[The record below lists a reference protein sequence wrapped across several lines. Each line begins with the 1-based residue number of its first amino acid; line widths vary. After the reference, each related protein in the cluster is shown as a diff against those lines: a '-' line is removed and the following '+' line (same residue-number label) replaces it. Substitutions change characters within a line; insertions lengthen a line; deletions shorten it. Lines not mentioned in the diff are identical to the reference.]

1 MSAQSEPLV
10 TSDGVKAHFAV
21 LDGLRGTAALLVVA
35 FHIQGITVLFDAPR
49 LLLPHAYLAVDFFF
63 ALSGFVVGYAY
74 DDRWSTMTTR
84 QFLTHRLIRLHPLV
98 LLGAVLG
105 LLSYIGDPFAGNRQ
119 DAPAML
125 IVAAFAA
132 ALLALPSAPLPNR
145 LGDSHPLNA
154 PAWTLLQEYIGNLAY
169 ALVLRRLGR
178 PWLVGAAVVAGLAS
192 VATALSLGSY
202 DTGWGLHNF
211 WGAPVRLAYP
221 FLIGLLIHRL
231 HDCLPQWRVGFVPL
245 SLILLVGFSAP
256 TLSTVGI
263 VKLNGLYQAF
273 CVIIVFPAIIMLGRH
288 SQGGTTTRRLCR
300 IAGQLS
306 YPLYITHYPFV
317 YLYMNWIA
325 TGSGQ
330 SAVTG
335 VVAIGLYA
343 FTIIFAVAA
352 YRMWDQPLRLTLRRW
367 IEPAEVVRSG

>member
-1 MSAQSEPLV
+1 MSERREPLV
-10 TSDGVKAHFAV
+10 TSDGAKPHFAV

-35 FHIQGITVLFDAPR
+35 FHIQGITVLFDAQR

-74 DDRWSTMTTR
+74 DDRWPTMTTR
-84 QFLTHRLIRLHPLV
+84 QFLTRRLIRLHPLV

-105 LLSYIGDPFAGNRQ
+105 LLSYIGDPFAGDRQ
-119 DAPAML
+119 DAQPLL
-125 IVAAFAA
+125 IVAAFGA

-169 ALVLRRLGR
+169 ALVLRRLR
-178 PWLVGAAVVAGLAS
+178 TPWLAGVTVAAGLVS

-221 FLIGLLIHRL
+221 FLVGLLIFRL
-231 HDCLPQWRVGFVPL
+231 HDRLPQWRVGFVPL
-245 SLILLVGFSAP
+245 SVILLVAFAAP
-256 TLSTVGI
+256 AMPTGGVI
-263 VKLNGLYQAF
+263 KLNGLYQAF
-273 CVIIVFPAIIMLGRH
+273 CVVILFPAIIVVGRH
-288 SQGGTTTRRLCR
+288 SRGGTTIKRLCR
-300 IAGQLS
+300 TAGQIS

-325 TGSGQ
+325 TSGGRGG
-330 SAVTG
+330 ATAF
-335 VVAIGLYA
+335 VAIGLYV
-343 FTIIFAVAA
+343 FTVVFAVAA
-352 YRMWDQPLRLTLRRW
+352 YRMWDRPLRLALRR
-367 IEPAEVVRSG
+367 